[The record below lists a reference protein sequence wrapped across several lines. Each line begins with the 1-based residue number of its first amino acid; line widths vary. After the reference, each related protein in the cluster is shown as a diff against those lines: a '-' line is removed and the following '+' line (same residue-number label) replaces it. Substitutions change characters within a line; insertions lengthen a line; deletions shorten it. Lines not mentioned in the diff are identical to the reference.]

1 MMQLLRGLH
10 ATKVV
15 WFRREKRFGLMVIA
29 GEAPMLAWKPGSDA
43 DEMWLALTKF
53 ANSQRESEQPVREK
67 EIA

>member
-1 MMQLLRGLH
+1 MQLLDGLH
-10 ATKVV
+10 ATKVI
-15 WFRREKRFGLMVIA
+15 WFRRERRYGLMVVA
-29 GEAPMLAWKPGSDA
+29 GEAPMLDCKPGSDA